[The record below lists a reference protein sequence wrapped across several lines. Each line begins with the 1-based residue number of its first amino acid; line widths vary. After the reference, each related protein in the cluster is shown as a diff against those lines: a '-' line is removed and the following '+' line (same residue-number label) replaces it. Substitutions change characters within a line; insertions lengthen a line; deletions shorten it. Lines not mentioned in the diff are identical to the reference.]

1 MAAFHY
7 KAAGA
12 DGKLIEGQIDA
23 ADRDAAARSLLAQGS
38 TPIAIDDARPGARS
52 TSGRRRAGGNG
63 RVSGPAIDYFT
74 LELATLLRA
83 GLPLGQAL
91 DTVAET
97 NDDDA
102 LSARV
107 TAINKAVRS
116 GQPLSDAL
124 QTAGPEFDAFY
135 VNMVKAG
142 ESGGALAVALER
154 LADFRQRR
162 RETAQAIVSALLY
175 PAILLTLALVAVAVL
190 LAFVVP
196 QFTQMFADVGRDLP
210 LLTRIVA
217 GAGELVA
224 NWWWLMLILLGGAA
238 YALHRDWQTPQGR
251 ARWDAWLLGLWLIG
265 PLLRKL
271 ETGRF
276 ARTLATLLEN
286 GVTLVPALQIA
297 REIIGNT
304 VLVGVLELATRRVRE
319 GAGLA
324 DALAETRELPPLAI
338 KLIGVGEQ
346 SGQLAPML
354 TQVAEIYERDVQ
366 VAMKRLFTLAEP
378 VIIITIALLI
388 TVIILSVVLV
398 IIESNN
404 LVF

>member
-1 MAAFHY
+1 
-7 KAAGA
+7 
-12 DGKLIEGQIDA
+12 
-23 ADRDAAARSLLAQGS
+23 
-38 TPIAIDDARPGARS
+38 
-52 TSGRRRAGGNG
+52 
-63 RVSGPAIDYFT
+63 
-74 LELATLLRA
+74 
-83 GLPLGQAL
+83 
-91 DTVAET
+91 
-97 NDDDA
+97 
-102 LSARV
+102 
-107 TAINKAVRS
+107 
-116 GQPLSDAL
+116 
-124 QTAGPEFDAFY
+124 
-135 VNMVKAG
+135 
-142 ESGGALAVALER
+142 
-154 LADFRQRR
+154 
-162 RETAQAIVSALLY
+162 
-175 PAILLTLALVAVAVL
+175 
-190 LAFVVP
+190 
-196 QFTQMFADVGRDLP
+196 MFADVGRELP

-217 GAGELVA
+217 GTGELVS

-238 YALHRDWQTPQGR
+238 YALRRDWQTPQGR

-276 ARTLATLLEN
+276 TRTLATLLEN

-304 VLVGVLELATRRVRE
+304 VLIGVLELATRRVRE

-346 SGQLAPML
+346 SGRLAPML